1 MLVFFDVT
9 CVACLLALV
18 LTPWIR
24 SLANRFGWVDV
35 PDANRKLHLGAVP
48 RIGGVAVAL
57 AYALSLVFIVVA
69 PYRNLDFDIP
79 TALSAA
85 LRLAPALAII
95 LLTGIVDD
103 IRGLRPWQKLAVECV
118 AAVLA
123 YWGGFGVYVLRG
135 QPLSDLVSLPI
146 SVVWLVGCT
155 NALNLIDGM
164 DGLAAGV
171 GVFATLTTFV
181 AALVHGNLE
190 LALVTA
196 PLAGAL
202 IGFLRY
208 NFNPASIFLGDSG
221 SLFVGFLLGCFGT
234 MWGQKSATLLGMTA
248 PMIALAM
255 PLLDT
260 VLAIGRRLLRRQPIF
275 SADRGHIHHRLLD
288 RGLTTR
294 RAVLFLYGAC
304 GLAAA
309 VALLQDVAHK
319 EFSGLIIVLF
329 CAAAWM
335 GVQHLGYAEFGV
347 AGRIIL
353 AGSFRSVVN
362 IQLKLQQF
370 ERALHQTSTLDDAWL
385 VIAASAQDFGLSGV
399 RLRVDDRFFDSM
411 PGLDTTN
418 YWQVRVPLSHGQ
430 FLNVSHDPAREV
442 HPVVLASFPKVL
454 EHFLRSRFPARSEE
468 SETLAD
474 EPVNA
479 VAVGLSSLTVTEPAG
494 TQSRKTN

>member
-24 SLANRFGWVDV
+24 ALANRFGWVDV
-35 PDANRKLHLGAVP
+35 PDAGRKLHLGSVP

-57 AYALSLVFIVVA
+57 AYALSLVFIVAA

-85 LRLAPALAII
+85 LRLAPAAAIV

-103 IRGLRPWQKLAVECV
+103 IRGLRPWQKLAAECV
-118 AAVLA
+118 AAVVA

-135 QPLSDLVSLPI
+135 QPIGDWVSLPV
-146 SVVWLVGCT
+146 SVLWLVGCT

-181 AALVHGNLE
+181 AALVHGSLE

-234 MWGQKSATLLGMTA
+234 MWSQKSATALGMTA

-260 VLAIGRRLLRRQPIF
+260 VLAIGRRLLRRQSVF
-275 SADRGHIHHRLLD
+275 AGDHRHIHHRLLD
-288 RGLTTR
+288 RGLTPR
-294 RAVLFLYGAC
+294 RAALVLYGFC

-309 VALLQDVAHK
+309 FSLLQDVARK
-319 EFSGLIIVLF
+319 EFGGLIIVLF

-347 AGRIIL
+347 AGRIIM

-370 ERALHQTSTLDDAWL
+370 DRALYQTGTLDDAWQ
-385 VIAASAQDFGLSGV
+385 VIAAAAQDFGLSGV

-411 PGLDTTN
+411 PGLDTAN
-418 YWQVRVPLSHGQ
+418 YWQVRVPLPQGQ
-430 FLNVSHDPAREV
+430 FLNVSHDPLRDV
-442 HPVVLASFPKVL
+442 HPVVLASFPKVV
-454 EHFLRSRFPARSEE
+454 EHFLRSRFPVPSEE
-468 SETLAD
+468 LEAQPD
-474 EPVNA
+474 QR
-479 VAVGLSSLTVTEPAG
+479 VT
-494 TQSRKTN
+494 R